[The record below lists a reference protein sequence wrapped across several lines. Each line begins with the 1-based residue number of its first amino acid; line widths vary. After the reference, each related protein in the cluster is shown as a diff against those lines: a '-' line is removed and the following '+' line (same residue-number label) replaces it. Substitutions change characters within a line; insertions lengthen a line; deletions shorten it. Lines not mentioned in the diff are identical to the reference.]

1 MKAVIL
7 AGGKGTRLAPYTTI
21 FPKPLVPIG
30 NMPIIDIV
38 VRQLYVHGFNDIV
51 ISVGYLSELIRA
63 YFLNSSTDKWPNI
76 SFVKEEKPLGTAA
89 ALSLIGDLED
99 TFLVM
104 NGDILTTLDY
114 AAFFKNH
121 KESGAA
127 LSIAI
132 RKKEVNINLG
142 VVQVDNDN
150 QLVNYIEKPI
160 EEFWVSMGIYCY
172 EPRVLSYL
180 VRGVYLD
187 FPTLVMRLK
196 EHKERINCYISNDYW
211 MDIGRHEDY
220 VEAIEY
226 FNKMGPD
233 AFLKNPTK

>member
-7 AGGKGTRLAPYTTI
+7 AGGKGTRLAPYTTV

-30 NMPIIDIV
+30 DMPILDIV
-38 VRQLYVHGFNDIV
+38 VRQLYLYGFNDIV
-51 ISVGYLSELIRA
+51 ISVGYLAELIQA
-63 YFLNSSTDKWPNI
+63 YFLNSSRDKWPNI

-89 ALSLIGDLED
+89 ALSLIDNLDD

-104 NGDILTTLDY
+104 NGDILTTLNY
-114 AAFFKNH
+114 AAFFRNH

-132 RKKEVNINLG
+132 RKKKVNIDLG
-142 VVQVDNDN
+142 VIQVDDDN
-150 QLVNYIEKPI
+150 QLLDYLEKPV

-172 EPRVLSYL
+172 EPHVVSYIEP
-180 VRGVYLD
+180 GVYLD
-187 FPTLVMRLK
+187 FPTLVLRVKDNK
-196 EHKERINCYISNDYW
+196 EKINCYISDEYW

-220 VEAIEY
+220 VDAIES
-226 FNKMGPD
+226 FNKMGVD
-233 AFLKNPTK
+233 AFLKGPTK